1 MIFVQNIEE
10 GLSLAAQ
17 AFLEGDDAL
26 QIDATR
32 KEVKLSKIF
41 SWYRVDFGRNDEEVW
56 NPEHSEVGVAV
67 VCEFTGHGTQEMSVR
82 KRKLTKVE
90 NLL

>member
-1 MIFVQNIEE
+1 MQNIEE

-56 NPEHSEVGVAV
+56 NPEHSEVCVAV
-67 VCEFTGHGTQEMSVR
+67 LCECRDHDTRKMSVR
-82 KRKLTKVE
+82 K
-90 NLL
+90 NIFYSW